1 MKIGESAHF
10 LLFVFIKFIRKK
22 KIFAFL
28 DYYNLIEYNTK
39 NLINVLTKKLSIKQ
53 RYNDQTLNK
62 MFHKNQF
69 KVIPLR

>member
-10 LLFVFIKFIRKK
+10 LLFLFNKFIRKK

-28 DYYNLIEYNTK
+28 DDYNLIEYNTK
-39 NLINVLTKKLSIKQ
+39 NLINITKKLSIKQ
-53 RYNDQTLNK
+53 RYNDQSLNK